1 MLVSE
6 IVAAG
11 GGLLFAFDHSTIAG
25 KIVLTLLAVVS
36 IFSWSIMITK
46 LRVIRF
52 ARRQNARFL
61 AAFHKDRQPLRLFEK
76 NARFPGAPVFNV
88 YRAGCE
94 EMTFHLLG
102 SAEVDDTFRARL
114 EIADKISPAQMGAVN
129 DAMERAVGETALAL
143 ESQMILLATAVS
155 GSPFLGLLGTVWG
168 VMDAFTGVA
177 GKQHEPGNSFQRR
190 RQSADQFVA
199 SANAFDRPQRNDPVE
214 QSGSRFG
221 NAHRAIGPIEAGQ
234 SRRGRRDSTRS
245 LIARA
250 KIDCVDG
257 LVATRANYEGR
268 HRHKSRDEIDVER
281 QPLLAKRHTDSTRAR
296 RTHRRINSLE
306 CRSQELFKRAKRR
319 LARRCGRSQRS
330 DGANNWRAA
339 AARKT

>member
-1 MLVSE
+1 VAFLQNAVITYAGDAGMLVPE

-129 DAMERAVGETALAL
+129 AAMERTVGETALSL

-177 GKQHEPGNSFQRR
+177 
-190 RQSADQFVA
+190 
-199 SANAFDRPQRNDPVE
+199 
-214 QSGSRFG
+214 
-221 NAHRAIGPIEAGQ
+221 EAG
-234 SRRGRRDSTRS
+234 SPN
-245 LIARA
+245 
-250 KIDCVDG
+250 
-257 LVATRANYEGR
+257 LVAMAPGVSGALITTVVALCVAIPAMFGYNFLVTSIRGIIVEMDNFAAELASEFE
-268 HRHKSRDEIDVER
+268 HKYVDHGARE
-281 QPLLAKRHTDSTRAR
+281 STFR
-296 RTHRRINSLE
+296 R
-306 CRSQELFKRAKRR
+306 
-319 LARRCGRSQRS
+319 
-330 DGANNWRAA
+330 
-339 AARKT
+339 